1 MKQIEKHN
9 VKRIISI
16 TKGMM
21 VLLIVGV
28 ISCSKDEASPE
39 PQDIPQGSLEEL
51 RSFYTDEFVDA
62 MVAIDFNINTGNT
75 PPNIE
80 GSFLIS
86 PVFLSE
92 STVEGDT
99 LVGTLLAD
107 YLLTFSNQDNEN
119 LTIDFKGFQAAQEDN
134 GSGSFVTG
142 SNGAFAVYAKTT
154 TQALSSTAQ
163 TAIAISGVLTADG
176 IENIQLFGAML
187 DDNGDPQDIFI
198 TNNTGRLLIDNDG
211 LAVESN

>member
-1 MKQIEKHN
+1 MK
-9 VKRIISI
+9 
-16 TKGMM
+16 TKIVYGIL
-21 VLLIVGV
+21 VVCLLWA
-28 ISCSKDEASPE
+28 CSKDETSPD
-39 PQDIPQGSLEEL
+39 PQNLPQGSLEEL

-86 PVFLSE
+86 PVLLSE

-99 LVGTLLAD
+99 LVGNTLPD
-107 YLLTFSNQDNEN
+107 YLLTFSNQDNES
-119 LTIDFKGFQAAQEDN
+119 LTIDFEGFQGAQEDD

-154 TQALSSTAQ
+154 TQALSSTAE
-163 TAIAISGVLTADG
+163 TAIAISGVLTSEG

-198 TNNTGRLLIDNDG
+198 ANNTGRLLIDSDG
-211 LAVESN
+211 LAAKSN